1 MIKRTVITLLFI
13 VIVLGYGVSL
23 NADYN
28 STVYT
33 PNSTAVT
40 VRVMTWELP
49 PFEII
54 SLNNLATSQY
64 PNATLL
70 RSSSRKY
77 NCHSYAWYSQS
88 SSNNRWMND
97 PSSYWE
103 DGSYQQVYWA
113 YSPIPPYVNSK
124 VYYPCGNHS
133 AIVYS
138 SMLFNSKWGLGPLMR
153 HTPSY
158 CPYNYSS
165 LQYYFI
171 Y

>member
-1 MIKRTVITLLFI
+1 MIKRTVITLLFVI
-13 VIVLGYGVSL
+13 IVLGYGVSL
-23 NADYN
+23 NADYY

-40 VRVMTWELP
+40 VIVRTWELSSS
-49 PFEII
+49 EIS
-54 SLNNLATSQY
+54 SLNSLATSEH

-70 RSSSRKY
+70 RSSTRKY

-88 SSNNRWMND
+88 SSNYRWMND

-103 DGSYQQVYWA
+103 DDSYQGYCA
-113 YSPIPPYVNSK
+113 SPPYINSK
-124 VYYPCGNHS
+124 VYYPCGDHS

-138 SMLFNSKWGLGPLMR
+138 STLFNSKWGPGPLMR
-153 HTPSY
+153 HTPSD
-158 CPYNYSS
+158 CPYTSSS
-165 LQYYFI
+165 LQYY